1 MKHLFTVA
9 ICALFF
15 ASVASPISA
24 ANIQPVVGK
33 KIVKTID
40 ASSSATATPS
50 ATPAQTTTP
59 EPRIDVTQQN
69 EKVIGNLEKLLS
81 DQNPGSFI
89 TNPLKH
95 MIRATVN
102 AGVPANTLTLL
113 LMLPLIAAL
122 IAAARHVVGLRGFGI
137 FLPAALAIVFL
148 ATGPI
153 VGLGLFLIIVLSS
166 TLSRI
171 GLRKLKLRL
180 HYMPR
185 MALILALVVFAVLM
199 VLYAGAVILPVY
211 GITNVS
217 IFPVLILVLLSED
230 FSRVQLG
237 KSFRAAFNLTSETL
251 VLALVSYMFL
261 TLATLQKFVLLN
273 PELTLIGIVVFDF
286 VIGKF
291 SGLRFLEYY
300 RFRKLI
306 KN

>member
-1 MKHLFTVA
+1 MKYLFST
-9 ICALFF
+9 ALATLLLALSVNPIFAATTPSTSLKKNVKTPE
-15 ASVASPISA
+15 ASV
-24 ANIQPVVGK
+24 
-33 KIVKTID
+33 
-40 ASSSATATPS
+40 SATATPS
-50 ATPAQTTTP
+50 ATPVATPTP
-59 EPRIDVTQQN
+59 EPRVDVTQQN
-69 EKVIGNLEKLLS
+69 EKVIGNLEKLLA
-81 DQNPGSFI
+81 DQNPGAFWA
-89 TNPLKH
+89 NPIKH

-122 IAAARHVVGLRGFGI
+122 IAAARHVIGLRGFGI

-148 ATGPI
+148 AIGPI

-185 MALILALVVFAVLM
+185 MALILVLVVCAVLL
-199 VLYAGAVILPVY
+199 VLYAGSTLLPIY

-217 IFPVLILVLLSED
+217 IFPVLVLVLLSED

-251 VLALVSYMFL
+251 VLALVSYIFL
-261 TLATLQKFVLLN
+261 TLNTLQRFVLLN
-273 PELTLIGIVVFDF
+273 PEVTLIGIIIFDF
-286 VIGKF
+286 LIGKF
-291 SGLRFLEYY
+291 SGLRFMEYY

>member
-1 MKHLFTVA
+1 MKHLFSAAVVTILLALSVNPIFAATLPSTNLKKTVKTPE
-9 ICALFF
+9 
-15 ASVASPISA
+15 ASV
-24 ANIQPVVGK
+24 
-33 KIVKTID
+33 
-40 ASSSATATPS
+40 SATATPS
-50 ATPAQTTTP
+50 ATPVQTTTP

-69 EKVIGNLEKLLS
+69 EKVIGNLEKLLA
-81 DQNPGSFI
+81 DQNPGVFL
-89 TNPLKH
+89 TNPVKH

-113 LMLPLIAAL
+113 LMLPFVAAL
-122 IAAARHVVGLRGFGI
+122 IAAARHVIGLRGFGI

-148 ATGPI
+148 ATGPV

-185 MALILALVVFAVLM
+185 MALILVLVVFAVLM
-199 VLYAGAVILPVY
+199 VLYIGAAIFPVY

-251 VLALVSYMFL
+251 VLALVSYIFL
-261 TLATLQKFVLLN
+261 TLNSLQRFVLLN
-273 PELTLIGIVVFDF
+273 PELTLLGIIVFDF

-291 SGLRFLEYY
+291 SGLRFMEYY

>member
-1 MKHLFTVA
+1 MKYLFST
-9 ICALFF
+9 ALATLLLALSVNPIF
-15 ASVASPISA
+15 AATTPSTSL
-24 ANIQPVVGK
+24 K
-33 KIVKTID
+33 KIVKTPE
-40 ASSSATATPS
+40 ASVSATATPS
-50 ATPAQTTTP
+50 ATPVATPTP
-59 EPRIDVTQQN
+59 EPRVDVTQQN
-69 EKVIGNLEKLLS
+69 EKVIGNLEKLLA
-81 DQNPGSFI
+81 DQNPGAFWA
-89 TNPLKH
+89 NPIKH

-122 IAAARHVVGLRGFGI
+122 IAAARHVIGLRGFGI

-148 ATGPI
+148 AIGPI

-185 MALILALVVFAVLM
+185 MALILVLVVCAVLL
-199 VLYAGAVILPVY
+199 VLYAGSTLLPIY

-217 IFPVLILVLLSED
+217 IFPVLVLVLLSED

-251 VLALVSYMFL
+251 VLALVSYIFL
-261 TLATLQKFVLLN
+261 TLNTLQRFVLLN
-273 PELTLIGIVVFDF
+273 PEVTLIGIIIFDF
-286 VIGKF
+286 LIGKF
-291 SGLRFLEYY
+291 SGLRFMEYY